1 MNNKKTICI
10 IIVLLL
16 VSVAFYLGR
25 LSINTDPVIEYVK
38 GETIRDTVKIEKL
51 VSYKEE
57 TPKDPSLPT
66 KKDTII
72 EYRDI
77 FVEGKT
83 KTVIDTFFISSV
95 DTSAIINNYIKK
107 RFYNPVLF
115 DDKEKGYLAL
125 DLSVQYNELKNLS
138 YVFTPVHQRQT
149 IIKKRVFIPFAS
161 GSYSTLNYVGLGG
174 GVFYYDLGFEYQ
186 YQIGYNGLSNG
197 HSFGLKYKF

>member
-1 MNNKKTICI
+1 MQSKKTICI

-16 VSVAFYLGR
+16 VPIAFYIGR

-38 GETIRDTVKIEKL
+38 GETIRDTVEIEKL
-51 VSYKEE
+51 IPNKEE
-57 TPKDPSLPT
+57 TPQNPSLPI
-66 KKDTII
+66 KKNTII

-77 FVEGKT
+77 SVDGKT
-83 KTVIDTFFISSV
+83 KTVIDTFSISSV
-95 DTSAIINNYIKK
+95 DTFAIIDNYIKK
-107 RFYNPVLF
+107 IYYNPVLF

-138 YVFTPVHQRQT
+138 YVFTPVHQYQT

-161 GSYSTLNYVGLGG
+161 GTYSTLNYVGLGG
-174 GVFYYDLGFEYQ
+174 GVFYHDLGFEYQ